1 MNTERISADTG
12 DFTRKMPCSLPS
24 ERALLGAILID
35 PASITRMASSH
46 PDNRETTMYGRHG
59 KHDGKPPKIKRSRTK
74 TDKPK
79 HPIEQVMPIIM
90 LAVSIVFLVGM
101 ILALWF
107 MPVSEPENM
116 IVRPILTGLI
126 GVAAVSADIPAWVY
140 FSRWRRDS

>member
-1 MNTERISADTG
+1 MRPQSEDTG
-12 DFTRKMPCSLPS
+12 ELTTV
-24 ERALLGAILID
+24 ID

-59 KHDGKPPKIKRSRTK
+59 KHDGKPPKIKKSQA
-74 TDKPK
+74 DKPK

>member
-1 MNTERISADTG
+1 
-12 DFTRKMPCSLPS
+12 
-24 ERALLGAILID
+24 
-35 PASITRMASSH
+35 
-46 PDNRETTMYGRHG
+46 MYGRHG

-126 GVAAVSADIPAWVY
+126 GVAAVSADIPVWVY

>member
-1 MNTERISADTG
+1 MRPQSEDTVEL
-12 DFTRKMPCSLPS
+12 TTV
-24 ERALLGAILID
+24 ID

-101 ILALWF
+101 ILALWL

-116 IVRPILTGLI
+116 IVRTILTGLI

>member
-1 MNTERISADTG
+1 MRPQSEDTVEL
-12 DFTRKMPCSLPS
+12 TTV
-24 ERALLGAILID
+24 ID

-107 MPVSEPENM
+107 MPVS
-116 IVRPILTGLI
+116 
-126 GVAAVSADIPAWVY
+126 D
-140 FSRWRRDS
+140 RRI

>member
-1 MNTERISADTG
+1 MRPQSEDTVEL
-12 DFTRKMPCSLPS
+12 TTV
-24 ERALLGAILID
+24 ID

-46 PDNRETTMYGRHG
+46 PDNRETTMYGRHD

>member
-1 MNTERISADTG
+1 MQSQPKDTG
-12 DFTRKMPCSLPS
+12 ELT
-24 ERALLGAILID
+24 AIID
-35 PASITRMASSH
+35 PASITRMASSR

-79 HPIEQVMPIIM
+79 HPIEQVMPFVM

-107 MPVSEPENM
+107 MPVSEPEDM
-116 IVRPILTGLI
+116 IVRPILTGLV
-126 GVAAVSADIPAWVY
+126 GVAAVSADIPAWIY
-140 FSRWRRDS
+140 FAGRRRNLRKSQI

>member
-1 MNTERISADTG
+1 MRPQSEDTVEL
-12 DFTRKMPCSLPS
+12 TTVI
-24 ERALLGAILID
+24 A

>member
-1 MNTERISADTG
+1 MRPQSEDTVEL
-12 DFTRKMPCSLPS
+12 TTVT
-24 ERALLGAILID
+24 D

-107 MPVSEPENM
+107 MPVSEPEDM

-126 GVAAVSADIPAWVY
+126 GVVAVSADVPAWVY
-140 FSRWRRDS
+140 FAGRRRNLRKSQI

>member
-1 MNTERISADTG
+1 MRPQSEDTVEL
-12 DFTRKMPCSLPS
+12 TTV
-24 ERALLGAILID
+24 ID

-59 KHDGKPPKIKRSRTK
+59 KLDGKPPKIKRSRTK

-126 GVAAVSADIPAWVY
+126 GVAAVSADIPAWIY
-140 FSRWRRDS
+140 FARWRRDS